1 MLTIIVA
8 SLNENVK
15 LANTLKTQLSDLG
28 KKSEII
34 NLIELD
40 LPMYSSKKE
49 EMGISNEVF
58 ELATKLDSSK
68 GYIVIAPEYNF
79 SIPPVLTNAVAW
91 ISRVDKDFKKY
102 FNQKNI
108 LLASHSGGA
117 GNDVLR
123 DMRNQFEKLGAKVL
137 DNEILI
143 TYKKPLNKE
152 YAKQTIEKFSTVC
165 SQ

>member
-1 MLTIIVA
+1 MYTILVA

-15 LANTLKTQLSDLG
+15 LANTLKIQLNDLDE
-28 KKSEII
+28 KCEII

-49 EMGISNEVF
+49 EAGISNEIL
-58 ELATKLDSSK
+58 ELVTKLESSQ

-79 SIPPVLTNAVAW
+79 SIPPVLTNTVAW
-91 ISRVDKDFKKY
+91 ISRVDEDFKKY
-102 FNQKNI
+102 FSQKDI

-123 DMRNQFEKLGAKVL
+123 DMRNQFEKLGAKVFH
-137 DNEILI
+137 DEILI

-152 YAKQTIEKFSTVC
+152 YTKQTLESYLTV
-165 SQ
+165 SSK